1 MHLLCVNLTGGKQP
15 NPYFATSAFAKL
27 AEFEPGLISVGN
39 SLEDKI
45 ARLEVMFSEQE
56 YTIQSLNDMIAQQDQ
71 EISQLNINLDL
82 IKVQLREL
90 RNELSIEIDPAI
102 DKPPHY

>member
-1 MHLLCVNLTGGKQP
+1 MFV
-15 NPYFATSAFAKL
+15 KL
-27 AEFEPGLISVGN
+27 DKFEPGLILVGN

-45 ARLEVMFSEQE
+45 ARLEVMYSEQE

-71 EISQLNINLDL
+71 EISQLNINLDQ
-82 IKVQLREL
+82 IRVQLRAL
-90 RNELSIEIDPAI
+90 KDELSIEIDTGI

>member
-1 MHLLCVNLTGGKQP
+1 MHLLCVILTGGKQP
-15 NPYFATSAFAKL
+15 NPYFATAVFAKL
-27 AEFEPGLISVGN
+27 GKFEPGLIPVGN

-45 ARLEVMFSEQE
+45 ARLEVMYSEQE

-71 EISQLNINLDL
+71 EISQLNISLDQ
-82 IKVQLREL
+82 IKVQLRAL
-90 RNELSIEIDPAI
+90 KNELSIEIDPEI

>member
-1 MHLLCVNLTGGKQP
+1 MFV
-15 NPYFATSAFAKL
+15 KL
-27 AEFEPGLISVGN
+27 AKFEPGLILVGK

-45 ARLEVMFSEQE
+45 ARLEVMYSEQE

-71 EISQLNINLDL
+71 EISQLNISLDR
-82 IKVQLREL
+82 IRVQLRAL
-90 RNELSIEIDPAI
+90 KDELSIEIDPEI

>member
-1 MHLLCVNLTGGKQP
+1 MSQ
-15 NPYFATSAFAKL
+15 
-27 AEFEPGLISVGN
+27 

-45 ARLEVMFSEQE
+45 AQLEVMFSEQE

-71 EISQLNINLDL
+71 EISQLNINLDQV
-82 IKVQLREL
+82 KVQLRAL
-90 RNELSIEIDPAI
+90 KSELSIDIDPEI

>member
-1 MHLLCVNLTGGKQP
+1 MSQ
-15 NPYFATSAFAKL
+15 
-27 AEFEPGLISVGN
+27 

-71 EISQLNINLDL
+71 EISQLNINLDQV
-82 IKVQLREL
+82 KVQLRAL
-90 RNELSIEIDPAI
+90 KSELSIELDPEI